1 MIELVEVKG
10 TYDDPDFIET
20 EDDIQDEDEYFDDV
34 DDDTVNFYYQLGP
47 NPYEDLDR
55 DVYNERYGDGF
66 GRNCRY

>member
-1 MIELVEVKG
+1 MIELIGVVG
-10 TYDDPDFIET
+10 TYDDPDF
-20 EDDIQDEDEYFDDV
+20 IQDEDEYFDDV

-66 GRNCRY
+66 GRDCRY

>member
-1 MIELVEVKG
+1 MIELLGIVG
-10 TYDDPDFIET
+10 TYDDPDFPIDE
-20 EDDIQDEDEYFDDV
+20 DEDEYFDDV